1 MNFQQKFIFKMD
13 FSVKILCFFYNVVK
27 LSSAINFGKIVPLL
41 PDSTYSNLV
50 YVSSLTESDYRIEYI
65 SDLFQT
71 NDVSIL
77 VSVLFS
83 R

>member
-1 MNFQQKFIFKMD
+1 MD
-13 FSVKILCFFYNVVK
+13 FSVKILCFFYNIVK
-27 LSSAINFGKIVPLL
+27 LSSSINYGKIVPLL

-50 YVSSLTESDYRIEYI
+50 YVSSLTESDYRIEFI
-65 SDLFQT
+65 SDLFRT
-71 NDVSIL
+71 SDVSIL